1 MNITERVRDFII
13 EELRWDG
20 TREELTED
28 YPLLESGVVD
38 SLGLFQIVEFLET
51 ECGVEIADHE
61 ILPENFATLSS
72 IAKLVEARA

>member
-1 MNITERVRDFII
+1 M
-13 EELRWDG
+13 
-20 TREELTED
+20 
-28 YPLLESGVVD
+28 VD

>member
-28 YPLLESGVVD
+28 YPLLESGVWSTHSVC
-38 SLGLFQIVEFLET
+38 FR
-51 ECGVEIADHE
+51 
-61 ILPENFATLSS
+61 SS
-72 IAKLVEARA
+72 SS